1 MSSLVTCVTL
11 DMLFNPSMSTGFICQ
26 LQVIVPAIVSI
37 VFLIT
42 QKPFPLVN
50 SILNFLW
57 EPPRGVLGEGLTS
70 YPKLQGRAPISVS
83 HPPAAVMQQEPGAL
97 RTRKASLPPAVNMGR
112 QVATAILLVPEES
125 PSANGQGQ
133 PEDSKNHKQGR

>member
-57 EPPRGVLGEGLTS
+57 EPPCPL
-70 YPKLQGRAPISVS
+70 
-83 HPPAAVMQQEPGAL
+83 
-97 RTRKASLPPAVNMGR
+97 
-112 QVATAILLVPEES
+112 
-125 PSANGQGQ
+125 SAYVFWEKG
-133 PEDSKNHKQGR
+133 